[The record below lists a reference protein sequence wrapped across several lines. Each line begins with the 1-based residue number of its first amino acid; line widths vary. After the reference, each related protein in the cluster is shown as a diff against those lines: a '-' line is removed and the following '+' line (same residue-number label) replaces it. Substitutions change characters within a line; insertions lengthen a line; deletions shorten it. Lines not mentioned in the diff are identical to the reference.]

1 MMTKKNFPSDTLDK
15 FMLRFPE
22 GMRAKIKEESD
33 KNGRSMNSEIVHRL
47 EMSFVAEQNPA
58 AANLLHGDALENL
71 LAPTLPASMA
81 GKIAKQNTDSG
92 IALASI
98 FVDEINDFINGAV
111 VLGKRQ
117 IELDTAT
124 LTRSMPVTAAE
135 ITCALKLV
143 EKVFSDAGYIVE
155 INSGNIVISF

>member
-1 MMTKKNFPSDTLDK
+1 MREHPQ
-15 FMLRFPE
+15 LRLRVAPE
-22 GMRAKIKEESD
+22 LKEQVEQSAKM
-33 KNGRSMNSEIVHRL
+33 NGRSMNAEIVHRL

-58 AANLLHGDALENL
+58 AANLLHSEDVEKL
-71 LAPTLPASMA
+71 LTPTLPAS
-81 GKIAKQNTDSG
+81 IASKLARQNTDSG

-124 LTRSMPVTAAE
+124 ITHSMPVTAAE

-155 INSGNIVISF
+155 TNSGNIIISF